1 VAGVMTFSTGIFLTA
16 VRFYE
21 PLFRFLIVKDIYE
34 YWGEIYSDE
43 STEQEQQIN
52 NDALSS
58 FLNSSLNVEL
68 VFIILKSINFF
79 SEEYVKKL
87 RRSYLGVAV
96 VETTKGEKTAL
107 TVQRIDFTQTQEEIR
122 S

>member
-1 VAGVMTFSTGIFLTA
+1 MTFSTGIFLTA
-16 VRFYE
+16 VRFHE

-68 VFIILKSINFF
+68 VFIILNIS
-79 SEEYVKKL
+79 
-87 RRSYLGVAV
+87 R
-96 VETTKGEKTAL
+96 
-107 TVQRIDFTQTQEEIR
+107 QM
-122 S
+122 